1 MFANKARRLAICA
14 ITDAQCA
21 KDPGPINERGL
32 DDIRKHIE
40 FPATTK
46 EAEMQKKKKTEAE

>member
-21 KDPGPINERGL
+21 KDPRPVNERGP

-40 FPATTK
+40 LPATTNTK
-46 EAEMQKKKKTEAE
+46 EAEM